1 MQKKTLLTLYAF
13 SLLFPLVSSVYAEDG
28 SIQNQFLGSPL
39 LILTI
44 IIIIDIIVFLYRKL
58 RR

>member
-1 MQKKTLLTLYAF
+1 MRKKTLLTLYAF
-13 SLLFPLVSSVYAEDG
+13 SLLFPLVGSVHTENG

-44 IIIIDIIVFLYRKL
+44 IIIIDVIVFLYRKL
-58 RR
+58 RH